1 MQLNPEK
8 EVAELA
14 GRLMLTAARTAPK
27 ARGQDEI
34 LTALV
39 TEPEEKEALAR
50 EMEKI
55 AERGKAFAFFKR
67 DAENVRQAEAVV
79 LIGLKFERPVGVN
92 CRACGL
98 DCERILKAEKVSGD
112 YEGPLCA
119 LRLVDLGIAVG
130 SAVSVAKD
138 LCVDNRVMYTIGV
151 AARRLGWLAAQVI
164 LGVPLSIKGKNIFF
178 DRKA

>member
-1 MQLNPEK
+1 MELQPER
-8 EVAELA
+8 EMAGLV

-34 LTALV
+34 VTALI
-39 TEPEEKEALAR
+39 TDPEEKEALAR
-50 EMEKI
+50 EMEKV

-92 CRACGL
+92 CRGCGL
-98 DCERILKAEKVSGD
+98 DCERILKAERASGD
-112 YEGPLCA
+112 YEGPVCA
-119 LRLVDLGIAVG
+119 MRLIDLGIAVG
-130 SAVSVAKD
+130 SAVSVAKE

-151 AARRLGWLAAQVI
+151 AARRLGWLPAQVI

-178 DRKA
+178 DRRS